1 MGCSSVKVPIID
13 WVRFILLEY
22 LRLPEESHGCCVV
35 LFCYLGSGLLAG
47 LICCLVVVVPFHSVL
62 DRRWLTLSTVLTS
75 IASIRILSSQYAPAR
90 QWRTDAYRR
99 VFAMLGYGFHRLNP
113 AIFRIARWLSSAL
126 LVDLAGSL
134 NASCQ
139 CWLGFFRVYGMQV
152 VFEIG
157 LGCFEWLI
165 YCNQIVSEDHHVE
178 SALLRFKV

>member
-113 AIFRIARWLSSAL
+113 AIFRIARWLGRFSQWILPMLVGIFQGLWHASGIRDRTRVLWVTHL
-126 LVDLAGSL
+126 LQSDS
-134 NASCQ
+134 
-139 CWLGFFRVYGMQV
+139 
-152 VFEIG
+152 
-157 LGCFEWLI
+157 
-165 YCNQIVSEDHHVE
+165 
-178 SALLRFKV
+178 